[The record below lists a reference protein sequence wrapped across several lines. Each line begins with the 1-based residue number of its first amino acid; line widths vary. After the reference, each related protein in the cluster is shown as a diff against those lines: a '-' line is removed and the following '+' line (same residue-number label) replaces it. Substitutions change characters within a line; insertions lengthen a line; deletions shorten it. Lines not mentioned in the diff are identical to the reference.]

1 MLDHRVEKLR
11 SYKESLICQD
21 RILMDAMRA
30 KGNYAVPVPG
40 AAPIIRLFKHINAD
54 FPDLLH
60 AFSYH
65 AQPAALRAQ
74 ILEAVARIDSK
85 SQEIQ
90 REAESEAMKNELAAP
105 ISAVTAS
112 STNEK
117 LIGNKIFLGHGR
129 SKDWIELKDF
139 VQDRPHLP
147 WDEFN
152 REPTAGL
159 STKRLNEM
167 LNGAGFA
174 LLVMT
179 AEDERADGTKHAR
192 KNVIHEAGLFQ
203 GRSGFKRAI
212 ILLEEDCPEFSNI
225 HGLTQ
230 LRFPR
235 GRIQAVF
242 EEVRRVLEREG
253 ILAKV

>member
-1 MLDHRVEKLR
+1 
-11 SYKESLICQD
+11 LISQD
-21 RILMDAMRA
+21 RILVDAMRA

-40 AAPIIRLFKHINAD
+40 AAPISRLFKHINAD
-54 FPDLLH
+54 FPDLLP

-65 AQPAALRAQ
+65 AQPAALRSQ
-74 ILEAVARIDSK
+74 IAAAVARIDSK

-112 STNEK
+112 STKEK

-139 VQDRPHLP
+139 VQDRLHLP

-159 STKRLNEM
+159 STIERLNEM

-192 KNVIHEAGLFQ
+192 ENVIHEAGLFQ
-203 GRSGFKRAI
+203 GRLGFKRAI

-230 LRFPR
+230 LPFPR